1 MPDRFAHAP
10 GSAQRLLRPALS
22 FGAAAVLAVTSLTV
36 PLTAS
41 AQSVDAQSAR
51 QAGAGEG
58 AGSAGS
64 LGSVSSASSDSGT
77 PGSIEAWTP
86 VPEPERFPERYLP
99 DPAEDPWYDRDLEFD
114 KDAAPGT
121 ILDVRPVELPSL
133 GLDRIESSW
142 QVLFRSN
149 DTNEDAQIGV
159 ATVVLPKAK
168 WDGPGPRPLLASSA
182 ATDSL
187 GLACQ
192 PSATLR
198 KGIPPTPPNAVLDQ
212 RFLDDGYALV
222 IPDHQGPKAAYAAGR
237 QAGHIVLDSIRA
249 ARSFVPPGEDDAPLE
264 ESKIAQLGFSGGAI
278 AAGWAAQIQ
287 PTYAP
292 ELEDDFVG
300 TSIGGVPADFGAL
313 MTTMDGYWGPAGIF
327 RAAVLGVAREYP
339 ALYRLL
345 NPVGDVFAYTS
356 RNSCSD
362 ELHWQGVVPI
372 PIDDLTLDRHVLAD
386 PEVRRILVDNALGP
400 NPDRP
405 KEIPSQPMQV
415 WQGDSDAP
423 IVPNTSIAID
433 DYWVPTWA
441 VKRMVSRW
449 CEAGVRTQYQ
459 PVPGEHLMSST
470 SGIEPAYAW
479 IDARMRDLPLEATCH

>member
-1 MPDRFAHAP
+1 MPHRSANTFGRHAH
-10 GSAQRLLRPALS
+10 RLRPAPT
-22 FGAAAVLAVTSLTV
+22 FGAAVVLAAASLSA

-41 AQSVDAQSAR
+41 AQSVSSESVSQ
-51 QAGAGEG
+51 
-58 AGSAGS
+58 GSAGS
-64 LGSVSSASSDSGT
+64 GGSTGSS
-77 PGSIEAWTP
+77 GSIEAWTP
-86 VPEPERFPERYLP
+86 VGEPERNPERYMP
-99 DPAEDPWYDRDLEFD
+99 DSAGDPWYDRDLEFD
-114 KDAAPGT
+114 EDAAPGT
-121 ILDVRPVELPSL
+121 ILDVRPVELPSM

-149 DTNEDAQIGV
+149 DTNSDAQIGV
-159 ATVVLPKAK
+159 ATIVLPKAEWK
-168 WDGPGPRPLLASSA
+168 GDGPRPLLASSY

-192 PSATLR
+192 PSATLP

-249 ARSFVPPGEDDAPLE
+249 ARSFVPPGTDEAPLE
-264 ESKIAQLGFSGGAI
+264 DSKVAQLGFSGGAI

-292 ELEDDFVG
+292 ELEDAFVG

-356 RNSCSD
+356 RNACSE
-362 ELHWQGVVPI
+362 ELHWQGAVPL
-372 PIDDLTLDRHVLAD
+372 PIDDLTLDHHVLAD
-386 PEVRRILVDNALGP
+386 PEVRRILVDNAMGP

-405 KEIPSQPMQV
+405 KEVPSQPMQV

-441 VKRMVSRW
+441 VKRMVSKW
-449 CEAGVRTQYQ
+449 CEAGVETQYQ

-470 SGIEPAYAW
+470 SGIEPAYNW
-479 IDARMRDLPLEATCH
+479 IDARVRDLPLEATCH